1 MNVKVGY
8 FLPQRTPR
16 GQRSSFFSV
25 VKLLPLFC
33 LWLVLA
39 APVGGQ
45 SEEVS
50 ATSFADYAFG
60 QMIRFYLTADSQSQ
74 IQAATLFFRAPEF
87 PNTFVQELLVQP
99 GNQVALSFE
108 QDLNQ
113 VQLAPFTTVTFW
125 WVLQTAESQDLIIPE
140 QTIVYEDDRF
150 QWRNVAQN
158 NVTVHW
164 TGNDNSLGQ
173 IALDVVAESWP
184 RLLALVPTEVSVPLN
199 IYIYPSSADL
209 RAALRLTGRDWV
221 GAHAAPELGVLLVTA
236 VNTRTAAT
244 DLRRTLPHEMM
255 HFLLYHATGPG
266 YGQLPVWLNEGLA
279 TLVEENPTPTYENLL
294 ETAVSDSTLLPFTDL
309 CRAFPSEEDKALLA
323 YAQSLSLVRYLQ
335 ANYGNQTLRQL
346 VAAYADGA
354 DCASGVNR
362 TFPLSLEELTDD
374 WLQAQQPQS
383 SLTQFWRTNRLW
395 LLLFTG
401 SLLFTTLFILHP
413 INRKTTPSP
422 TG

>member
-1 MNVKVGY
+1 MC
-8 FLPQRTPR
+8 
-16 GQRSSFFSV
+16 SV
-25 VKLLPLFC
+25 IKLLPLFC
-33 LWLVLA
+33 LWLALA
-39 APVGGQ
+39 GGVKGQ

-60 QMIRFYLTADSQSQ
+60 QVIRFYLMAESQND

-87 PNTFVQELLVQP
+87 PNTFVQELSLQP
-99 GNQVALSFE
+99 GKQVTLSFE

-113 VQLAPFTTVTFW
+113 MQLAPFTTVTYW

-140 QTIVYEDDRF
+140 QTIIYEDDRF

-184 RLLALVPTEVSVPLN
+184 RLLVWVPTEADVPLN

-244 DLRRTLPHEMM
+244 DLRRSLPHELM

-266 YGQLPVWLNEGLA
+266 YRQLPMWLNEGLA
-279 TLVEENPTPTYENLL
+279 TLVEENPNPIYESLL
-294 ETAVSDSTLLPFTDL
+294 KTAVSDSTLLPFTDL
-309 CRAFPSEEDKALLA
+309 CHTFPGEENKALLA

-354 DCASGVNR
+354 DCASGVSR
-362 TFPLSLEELTDD
+362 TFPLSLEELTDA
-374 WLQAQQPQS
+374 WLQEQEPQS
-383 SLTQFWRTNRLW
+383 PLTQFWRTNRLW

-401 SLLFTTLFILHP
+401 SLLFTILFILHP
-413 INRKTTPSP
+413 VNRKTTPSP